1 MESKSKRVLTTCVY
15 CGTGCNLYLHVDNDR
30 IVGATP
36 CEAHPVSQGKLCIK
50 GWKIHEFIQHPE
62 RLKKP
67 LVKKEGKFVE
77 VSWNEA
83 LDVVAERFQQTK
95 DKHGPK
101 SLGFFASAKC
111 TNEENY
117 AMQKLA
123 RAVFKTNNVD
133 HCARLCHASTVAGL
147 AAAFGSGAMTNSIN
161 ELVDAKAILVTGSN
175 TTEQHPIIG
184 GKILEAKSKGA
195 KLIVVDPRET
205 QLAKFADV
213 HLRQLSGTD
222 VPWLNSFM
230 HVIFEEGLE
239 DKYFIDN
246 CLESEAFD
254 AMKKVVTSDKY
265 SPETTEKLTSI
276 PAEELRKA
284 AIMFATNK
292 PGSLVYAMG
301 ITQHIQGV
309 DNVKSCGNLQMILG
323 NLGVYAGGVNPLRGQ
338 QNVQGACDVG
348 ALANLFSGYQP
359 VIDPAV
365 RAKMGK
371 AWGVNEE
378 EMDDKVGLTIV
389 EMIQAAGE
397 GKIKALYIMG
407 ENPMLSDPDTNHV
420 KECLEKPFLVVQ
432 DIFMTPTAELADVV
446 LPAAS
451 FAEKDGTFTSTQRT
465 VSKIRKAI
473 EPVGESMP
481 DYWIIGQIAERL
493 GYKALSYPSA
503 KEILDEIN
511 SVTPSYA
518 GITWERIDS
527 KEFPFGIAWPCPNT
541 EHKGT
546 QFLHKDGKFT
556 RGKGKCHVCEYV
568 PPAEEPDAEYP
579 FRLTTGRV
587 GPHWHTGTM
596 TRRSITL
603 EREVPSAYV
612 EINPDD
618 TMKLGIRKNQIVN
631 VSSRRGTIS
640 LRAEISTIVPK
651 GVVFIPFHFIEAP
664 ANKLTIQSLDPI
676 AKIPD
681 YKVCAVKIERAK

>member
-1 MESKSKRVLTTCVY
+1 MDKKSKRVLTTCVY
-15 CGTGCNLYLHVDNDR
+15 CGTGCNLYLHVDNGR

-36 CEAHPVSQGKLCIK
+36 VESHPVSQGKLCIK
-50 GWKIHEFIQHPE
+50 GWKTHEFIQHPE

-67 LVKKEGKFVE
+67 LIKKNGQLVE
-77 VSWNEA
+77 VCWDEA
-83 LDVVAERFQQTK
+83 LDYVAHKFKEIK
-95 DKHGPK
+95 EAHGSK
-101 SLGFFASAKC
+101 AMACLSSAKC

-117 AMQKLA
+117 VMQKFA
-123 RAVFKTNNVD
+123 RAVLKTNNVD

-161 ELVDAKAILVTGSN
+161 ELLDSKVILITGSN

-184 GKILEAKSKGA
+184 GKILKAKEKGA

-230 HVIFEEGLE
+230 HVIFQEGLE
-239 DKYFIDN
+239 DTEYIKN
-246 CLESEAFD
+246 NLEPEAFEE
-254 AMKKVVTSDKY
+254 MKKLVTSEKY
-265 SPETTEKLTSI
+265 SPESTEKITSI
-276 PAEELRKA
+276 HAEDLRKA

-292 PGSLVYAMG
+292 PGSIVYAMG

-309 DNVKSCGNLQMILG
+309 DNVKCCGNLQMILG
-323 NLGVYAGGVNPLRGQ
+323 NIGVYAGGVNPLRGQ

-348 ALANLFSGYQP
+348 ALSNVFSGYQQ
-359 VIDPAV
+359 VVDLAA
-365 RAKMGK
+365 RAKMAK
-371 AWGVNEE
+371 AWNINVED
-378 EMDDKVGLTIV
+378 MDDKVGLTVV
-389 EMIQAAGE
+389 EIIHAAGE
-397 GKIKALYIMG
+397 GTIKGLYIMG
-407 ENPMLSDPDTNHV
+407 ENPMVSDPDINHV

-465 VSKIRKAI
+465 VSRIRAAI
-473 EPVGESMP
+473 EPVGESKP
-481 DYWIIGQIAERL
+481 DYWIIGQIAKRM
-493 GYKALSYPSA
+493 GYEHCSFAGP

-511 SVTPSYA
+511 NVTPSYA

-527 KEFPFGIAWPCPNT
+527 GKFPFGIAWPCPNT
-541 EHKGT
+541 EHPGT
-546 QFLHKDGKFT
+546 MFLHKDGKFT
-556 RGKGKCHVCEYV
+556 RGKGKCFACEYV
-568 PPAEEPDAEYP
+568 PPAEEPDADYP

-603 EREVPSAYV
+603 EREAPSAYI

-618 TMKLGIRKNQIVN
+618 ATKLGVRKNQMVK
-631 VSSRRGTIS
+631 VSSRRGEIT
-640 LRAEISTIVPK
+640 LRSEVSSIVPR
-651 GVVFIPFHFIEAP
+651 GVVFIPFHFVEAP
-664 ANKLTIQSLDPI
+664 ANKLTISAFDPI

-681 YKVCAVKIERAK
+681 YKVCAVKIEKVR